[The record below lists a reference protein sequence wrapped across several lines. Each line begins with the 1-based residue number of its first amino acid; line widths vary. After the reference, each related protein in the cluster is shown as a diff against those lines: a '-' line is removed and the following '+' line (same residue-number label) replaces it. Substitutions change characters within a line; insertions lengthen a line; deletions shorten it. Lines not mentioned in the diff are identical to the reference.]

1 MRQML
6 ILKNQIVRSVEAM
19 NIAYL
24 KKCRKCG
31 TFYASGRNAFLFCFL
46 YIDRVFLC
54 DVIIREICLRNF
66 LRVCF
71 SIIKS

>member
-46 YIDRVFLC
+46 YIDLVCVCDEIIYIKYACAIFCVYAFL
-54 DVIIREICLRNF
+54 
-66 LRVCF
+66 
-71 SIIKS
+71 